1 MEHPGRLLVSRPT
14 KTIASLLGAGCLLMH
29 TVGAETPMVLFPA
42 LPNGK
47 SSQSTA
53 VPMSGSGE
61 PVLVAVVMPGA
72 NPAAPAL
79 RQGGRQITARAIG
92 HDPTSR
98 LGFLRVGQ
106 SAGLV
111 PMEWLA
117 DSSGSVGASLRATVD
132 GKSVQCHVKGWVK
145 KVGGK
150 VLPLALLQVNF
161 DGPVPPPSTPLM
173 DSKNRVAALFFQ
185 GSGGGGS
192 GYAIPVEAVHRVR
205 RDILQGGEPVRG
217 WLGLTLSSESQTAR
231 VVRVLT
237 DSPAALA
244 GVMPGDILLA
254 VGKRPVADYT
264 DVANAFF
271 YLSPGEP
278 TRLRLKRGTQTVELA
293 VTPTRPQRE

>member
-1 MEHPGRLLVSRPT
+1 M
-14 KTIASLLGAGCLLMH
+14 LMH
-29 TVGAETPMVLFPA
+29 AVGADPPTVLFPA
-42 LPNGK
+42 LPQGK
-47 SSQSTA
+47 SCQSA
-53 VPMSGSGE
+53 VVPISGRGE
-61 PVLVAVVMPGA
+61 SVLVTVVMPGA

-79 RQGGRQITARAIG
+79 RDGDRQVTARAIG

-106 SAGLV
+106 NAGLAPV
-111 PMEWLA
+111 EWLA
-117 DSSGSVGASLRATVD
+117 DSSNLVGASLRATVD
-132 GKSVQCHVKGWVK
+132 GKAVQCEVKGWVK

-161 DGPVPPPSTPLM
+161 EGPVPPPGTPLM
-173 DSKNRVAALFFQ
+173 DSRNRVAALFFQ
-185 GSGGGGS
+185 GSGGNGS
-192 GYAIPVEAVHRVR
+192 GYAIPVEAVHRIR
-205 RDILQGGEPVRG
+205 RDIMQGGEPVRG

-254 VGKRPVADYT
+254 VGSRPVADYA

-278 TRLRLKRGTQTVELA
+278 TRLRLKRGTQTVDLA